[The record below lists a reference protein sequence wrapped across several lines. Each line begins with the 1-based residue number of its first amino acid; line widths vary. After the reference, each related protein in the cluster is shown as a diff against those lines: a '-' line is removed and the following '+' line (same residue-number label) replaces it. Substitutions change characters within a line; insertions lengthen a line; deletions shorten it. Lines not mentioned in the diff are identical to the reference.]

1 MKPLDYNVRDEFAHE
16 LNEIEYCLDGLR
28 NRQVYELTKA
38 KYYGTLAN
46 CADKIK
52 KNIDAILNGI
62 QTGKGGDKTLIGNWA
77 TKIEGEKN
85 NEKQSK

>member
-1 MKPLDYNVRDEFAHE
+1 MKPLDYDVRDEFEHE

-28 NRQVYELTKA
+28 NRHVYELSKA
-38 KYYGTLAN
+38 KCDGTLAN

-62 QTGKGGDKTLIGNWA
+62 QTGKGGAKTLIGNWV

>member
-1 MKPLDYNVRDEFAHE
+1 MRDEFEHE
-16 LNEIEYCLDGLR
+16 LNEIEYCFDGLR
-28 NRQVYELTKA
+28 NRQVYELSKA

-62 QTGKGGDKTLIGNWA
+62 QTGKGGTKTLIGNWIA
-77 TKIEGEKN
+77 KIEGEKS
-85 NEKQSK
+85 NEKQS

>member
-1 MKPLDYNVRDEFAHE
+1 MKPLDYDVRDEFEHE

-28 NRQVYELTKA
+28 NRRVYELSKA
-38 KYYGTLAN
+38 KYDGTLAN

-62 QTGKGGDKTLIGNWA
+62 QSGNGGAKTLIGNCVA
-77 TKIEGEKN
+77 KIEGEKN
-85 NEKQSK
+85 NEKQS